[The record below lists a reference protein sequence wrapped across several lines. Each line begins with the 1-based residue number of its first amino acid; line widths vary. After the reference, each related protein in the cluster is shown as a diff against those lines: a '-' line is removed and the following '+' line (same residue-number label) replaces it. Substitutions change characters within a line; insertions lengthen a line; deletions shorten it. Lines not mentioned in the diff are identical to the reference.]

1 MDSLLVAEV
10 TFVVINS
17 QCVCLYDAA
26 LWSSSVS
33 NAIKLHLMNPLGSGE
48 FDVLWTEIPHINESL
63 LHAYLLASALT
74 PAR

>member
-26 LWSSSVS
+26 LWPSSVS
-33 NAIKLHLMNPLGSGE
+33 NAIKLHLMNPLGSSDRE
-48 FDVLWTEIPHINESL
+48 NEDDVTDKS
-63 LHAYLLASALT
+63 
-74 PAR
+74 